1 MKIRKAVI
9 TAAGQ
14 YQRRL
19 PLQNLIDRDGQE
31 RSVLAIL
38 IEETIRAQIEEIA
51 VVVWP
56 GDEAA
61 YEQVIPEHAARVR
74 FIPQPAPRGYGHAV
88 WCAREFT
95 GGDPFLHLV
104 SDHLYVGA
112 AAGACAARVVEVAEA
127 ERCSVSAVQ
136 ATHESLLT
144 GYGVVGAQR
153 AGAASNRYRIETVI
167 EKPTPTEAEQKLVVA
182 GMRAGYYLCFF
193 GIHVLTPA
201 IMEILGETVATTHS
215 RVTLSQALAQLAA
228 RERCLALEMNARRYD
243 VGGRYGLLTAQLALA
258 LSGRD
263 RDEVLTMLVR
273 LLASQ
278 EPSPRV

>member
-9 TAAGQ
+9 TAAAQ
-14 YQRRL
+14 NQRRL
-19 PLQNLIDRDGQE
+19 PLQNLIDRDGHE

-38 IEETIRAQIEEIA
+38 IEEVVHARIEEIA

-56 GDEAA
+56 GDESA

-74 FIPQPAPRGYGHAV
+74 FIPQAAPRGYGHAV

-95 GGDPFLHLV
+95 AGDPFLHLV

-112 AAGACAARVVEVAEA
+112 AAGACAARVVEAAEA

-153 AGAASNRYRIETVI
+153 AGTAGDRYRVETVI
-167 EKPTPTEAEQKLVVA
+167 EKPTPTEAEQKLVVP

-193 GIHVLTPA
+193 GIHALSPA
-201 IMEILGETVATTHS
+201 VMDILDEAVAAKDG
-215 RVTLSQALAQLAA
+215 RITLSQALARLAA
-228 RERCLALEMNARRYD
+228 RERYMALEMNARRYD
-243 VGGRYGLLTAQLALA
+243 VGLRYGLLTAQLALA

-273 LLASQ
+273 LLAAQ
-278 EPSPRV
+278 EPAARV

>member
-1 MKIRKAVI
+1 MKVRKAVI

-14 YQRRL
+14 SQRRL
-19 PLQNLIDRDGQE
+19 PLQNLIDRDGHE

-38 IEETIRAQIEEIA
+38 MEETLRANIEEIA

-61 YEQVIPEHAARVR
+61 YEQVIPGHAGRVR
-74 FIPQPAPRGYGHAV
+74 FISQPEPRGYGHAV

-95 GGDPFLHLV
+95 AGDPFLHLV

-153 AGAASNRYRIETVI
+153 AGQANDRYRVETVI
-167 EKPTPTEAEQKLVVA
+167 EKPTPTEAEQKLVVP

-193 GIHVLTPA
+193 GMHVLTPA
-201 IMEILGETVATTHS
+201 IMDILGENVAASTA
-215 RVTLSQALAQLAA
+215 RVSLSQALAQLATK
-228 RERCLALEMNARRYD
+228 ERYLALEMDARRYD
-243 VGGRYGLLTAQLALA
+243 VGLRYGLLTAQLALA
-258 LSGRD
+258 LSGQD

-273 LLASQ
+273 LLATQ
-278 EPSPRV
+278 EPAGRV

>member
-1 MKIRKAVI
+1 MKVRKAVI

-14 YQRRL
+14 SQRRL
-19 PLQNLIDRDGQE
+19 PLQNLIDRDGHE

-38 IEETIRAQIEEIA
+38 MEETLRANIEEIA

-61 YEQVIPEHAARVR
+61 YEQVIPGHAGRVR
-74 FIPQPAPRGYGHAV
+74 FISQPEPRGYGHAV

-95 GGDPFLHLV
+95 AGDPFLHLV

-153 AGAASNRYRIETVI
+153 AGQANDRYRVETVI
-167 EKPTPTEAEQKLVVA
+167 EKPTPTEAEQKLVVP

-193 GIHVLTPA
+193 GMHVLTPA
-201 IMEILGETVATTHS
+201 IMDILGDTVAASTA
-215 RVTLSQALAQLAA
+215 RVSLSQALAQLATK
-228 RERCLALEMNARRYD
+228 ERYLALEMDARRYD
-243 VGGRYGLLTAQLALA
+243 VGLRYGLLTAQLALA
-258 LSGRD
+258 LSGQD

-273 LLASQ
+273 LLATQ
-278 EPSPRV
+278 EPAGRV

>member
-9 TAAGQ
+9 TAAARS
-14 YQRRL
+14 QRRL
-19 PLQNLIDRDGQE
+19 PLQSLIDRDGQE

-38 IEETIRAQIEEIA
+38 IEEAVRAHIEEIA

-56 GDEAA
+56 GDETA
-61 YEQVIPEHAARVR
+61 YGQVIPEHAARVR
-74 FIPQPAPRGYGHAV
+74 FVPQPAPRGYGHAV

-95 GGDPFLHLV
+95 AGDPFLHLV

-112 AAGACAARVVEVAEA
+112 AAGACASRVVDVAEA

-136 ATHESLLT
+136 ATHESLIAS
-144 GYGVVGAQR
+144 YGVVGAHR
-153 AGAASNRYRIETVI
+153 AGPAGAHYRVETVI
-167 EKPTPTEAEQKLVVA
+167 EKPTPTEAEQRLVA
-182 GMRAGYYLCFF
+182 PGMRAGYYLCFF

-201 IMEILGETVATTHS
+201 IMEILDETVAGGQP
-215 RVTLSQALAQLAA
+215 RVSLSQALAQLAA
-228 RERCLALEMNARRYD
+228 SERYLALEMDARRYD
-243 VGGRYGLLTAQLALA
+243 VGLRYGLLTAQLALA

-273 LLASQ
+273 LLAAQ
-278 EPSPRV
+278 EHAGRV

>member
-1 MKIRKAVI
+1 MKVRKAVI

-14 YQRRL
+14 SQRRL
-19 PLQNLIDRDGQE
+19 PLQNLIDRDGHE

-38 IEETIRAQIEEIA
+38 MEETLRANIEEIA

-61 YEQVIPEHAARVR
+61 YEQVIPGHAGRVR
-74 FIPQPAPRGYGHAV
+74 FISQPEPRGYGHAV

-95 GGDPFLHLV
+95 AGDPFLHLV

-144 GYGVVGAQR
+144 GYGVVGALR
-153 AGAASNRYRIETVI
+153 AGQANDRYRVETVI
-167 EKPTPTEAEQKLVVA
+167 EKPTPTEAEQKLVVP

-193 GIHVLTPA
+193 GMHVLTPA
-201 IMEILGETVATTHS
+201 IMDILGDTVAASTA
-215 RVTLSQALAQLAA
+215 RVSLSQALAQLATK
-228 RERCLALEMNARRYD
+228 ERYLALEMDARRYD
-243 VGGRYGLLTAQLALA
+243 VGLRYGLLTAQLALA
-258 LSGRD
+258 LSGQD

-273 LLASQ
+273 LLATQ
-278 EPSPRV
+278 EPAGRA

>member
-9 TAAGQ
+9 TAAARS
-14 YQRRL
+14 QRRL
-19 PLQNLIDRDGQE
+19 PLQSLIDRDGQE

-38 IEETIRAQIEEIA
+38 IEEAVRAHIEEIA

-56 GDEAA
+56 GDETA

-74 FIPQPAPRGYGHAV
+74 FVPQPAPRGYGHAV

-95 GGDPFLHLV
+95 AGDPFLHLV

-112 AAGACAARVVEVAEA
+112 AAGACAARVVDVAEA

-136 ATHESLLT
+136 ATHESLIT
-144 GYGVVGAQR
+144 SYGVVGAHR
-153 AGAASNRYRIETVI
+153 AGPAGAQYRVETVI
-167 EKPTPTEAEQKLVVA
+167 EKPTPTEAEQRLVVP

-201 IMEILGETVATTHS
+201 IMEILDETVAGGQA
-215 RVTLSQALAQLAA
+215 RVSLSQALAQLAA
-228 RERCLALEMNARRYD
+228 RERYLALEMDARRYD
-243 VGGRYGLLTAQLALA
+243 VGLRYGLLTAQLALA

-273 LLASQ
+273 LLATQ
-278 EPSPRV
+278 EHAGRV